1 MYVRTYAPV
10 DFVVRAEALNVKV
23 LLSSS
28 LRELSS
34 LSVM

>member
-10 DFVVRAEALNVKV
+10 HFVVGAEALNVKV

>member
-10 DFVVRAEALNVKV
+10 DFVVGAEAPNVKV

-34 LSVM
+34 LLVM